1 MPWFV
6 GLPLFLDAAG
16 RGKAADPFAIRP
28 LLAWMYATASSI
40 VRCSMWSMRELIAWI
55 ASFATSGFL
64 FRKFCAAMGFSEKK
78 IGTNPEAKEPSK
90 KSAFRGKDP
99 RRTET
104 ALSPLKYFLLMLL
117 EAVGRPWIS
126 KRGAFS
132 SSMAIAQRRHAP
144 GGLESVADDEEAGF
158 SWLMMNSLGTSCP
171 SPSVTGMVPCLIF
184 LCVKRERS
192 FICDLEMLVL

>member
-1 MPWFV
+1 
-6 GLPLFLDAAG
+6 
-16 RGKAADPFAIRP
+16 
-28 LLAWMYATASSI
+28 
-40 VRCSMWSMRELIAWI
+40 
-55 ASFATSGFL
+55 
-64 FRKFCAAMGFSEKK
+64 
-78 IGTNPEAKEPSK
+78 
-90 KSAFRGKDP
+90 
-99 RRTET
+99 
-104 ALSPLKYFLLMLL
+104 LSPLKYFLLMLL

-126 KRGAFS
+126 NRGAFS

-144 GGLESVADDEEAGF
+144 GGLESVVDDVEAGF